1 MMTDDR
7 LRRLRRFNLIMGFV
21 HLAQA
26 VAVYALSTDF
36 ALPVT
41 TAFSRFD
48 PATEALTP
56 DFKTAFEVQLGPLVA
71 LFLLLSAIAHFVIVS
86 PWGYPRYVRM
96 LEKGV
101 NYARWIEYSVSSSV
115 MIVVIAMLVGIYDAM
130 ALIALFAVNA
140 AMILFGW
147 MMELHNQST
156 TRTDWTAFWFGV
168 FAGAVPW
175 ICITIALIGAGGPE
189 GGPPGFVY
197 GIFFSLFVFFNVFAV
212 NMVLQY
218 RKVGRWADYLYGE
231 RVYILLSLF
240 AKSALA
246 WQVFAGT
253 LRPV

>member
-1 MMTDDR
+1 MTDDR
-7 LRRLRRFNLIMGFV
+7 LRRLRRFNITMGFV
-21 HLAQA
+21 HLAQS
-26 VAVYALSTDF
+26 VAVFALSTDF

-48 PATEALTP
+48 TTTETLVA
-56 DFKTAFEVQLGPLVA
+56 DYRTAFELQIGPLVA
-71 LFLLLSAIAHFVIVS
+71 LFLLLSAVAHFVISTRWVY
-86 PWGYPRYVRM
+86 PWYARNLGR
-96 LEKGV
+96 GA
-101 NYARWIEYSVSSSV
+101 NYARWIEYSISSSV
-115 MIVVIAMLVGIYDAM
+115 MIVVIAMLVGIFDAV
-130 ALIALFAVNA
+130 ALLALFAVNA
-140 AMILFGW
+140 TMILFGW

-156 TRTDWTAFWFGV
+156 ERTNWTSYWFGV

-175 ICITIALIGAGGPE
+175 IAVTIYLIGAGGSE

-197 GIFFSLFVFFNVFAV
+197 GIFFTLFVFFNVFAI

>member
-1 MMTDDR
+1 MTDDR
-7 LRRLRRFNLIMGFV
+7 LRRLRRFNVVMGFV

-26 VAVYALSTDF
+26 VAVYLLSSDF

-41 TAFSRFD
+41 TSFLRFD
-48 PATEALTP
+48 RATETLVP
-56 DFKTAFEVQLGPLVA
+56 NYRTAFEVEVGPLVA
-71 LFLLLSAIAHFVIVS
+71 LFLLLSAVAHFVISTPGVF
-86 PWGYPRYVRM
+86 PWYARNLG
-96 LEKGV
+96 KGV
-101 NYARWIEYSVSSSV
+101 NYARWIEYSFSSSV

-147 MMELHNQST
+147 LMELHNQST
-156 TRTDWTAFWFGV
+156 ERTDWTSFWFGV

-175 ICITIALIGAGGPE
+175 ICITISLIGAGGSE

-197 GIFFSLFVFFNVFAV
+197 GIFFSLFVFFNIFAV

-231 RVYILLSLF
+231 RAYILLSLF

-253 LRPV
+253 LRPM